1 MEPVDSTERDTVHTG
16 SPPQTVEGRSAGSP
30 ADPNADSA
38 AGGLSPIKV
47 GSWVI
52 RFSLAL
58 FLFVGALQVMKTGA
72 GGLDILKGG
81 GLLVKN
87 AASTLG
93 LGWLGALLVLSGSP
107 IAASALTLV
116 AAGSISETEGFT
128 MLTGSRLGA
137 AFVVLLVA
145 VIYALR
151 GGSGERLK
159 PVSTAVLAILTTM
172 VVYIPGSIIGLVLLK
187 SSAFNGLDLQ
197 FPASFSDL
205 IDVVYGGL
213 LDRIESWPPLLLFI
227 GGLVILLVSF
237 KLIDQVVPEVSEEK
251 IESSRLSWLKK
262 KWPMFGLGS
271 LVALVTM
278 SVSVALTVLV
288 PLVTKKYVKREHIVP
303 YIMGA
308 NITTLGD
315 TLLAA
320 FLLNNAAT
328 VRIVIASIVGSTI
341 VSLVILGFFYPQ
353 VRSRIWR
360 IQRQMV
366 KSKVRLAAFTAGLF
380 IIPVATI
387 GIAGIVG

>member
-1 MEPVDSTERDTVHTG
+1 MEKVDSTERDSTPAP
-16 SPPQTVEGRSAGSP
+16 SPPTTDPVRSENKAQGP
-30 ADPNADSA
+30 RRLWK
-38 AGGLSPIKV
+38 GLL
-47 GSWVI
+47 WAL
-52 RFSLAL
+52 RFLLAL

-72 GGLDILKGG
+72 AGLDILQHG

-87 AASTLG
+87 AVSTLG
-93 LGWLGALLVLSGSP
+93 LGWIGALFVLSGSP

-159 PVSTAVLAILTTM
+159 PVSTAVIAISTTA
-172 VVYIPGSIIGLVLLK
+172 VVYIPGSIIGLLLLK
-187 SSAFNGLDLQ
+187 SSPFNQIDLQ
-197 FPASFSDL
+197 FPAQFSDL
-205 IDVVYGGL
+205 IDVIYGGL
-213 LDRIESWPPLLLFI
+213 LDRIEAWPSLLLFV
-227 GGLVILLVSF
+227 GGLGILLVSF
-237 KLIDQVVPEVSEEK
+237 KLIDQVVPEISEER
-251 IESSRLSWLKK
+251 IESAGLAWLKK
-262 KWPMFGLGS
+262 KWPMFGLGCF
-271 LVALVTM
+271 VALITM

-288 PLVTKKYVKREHIVP
+288 PLVTKNYVKREHIVP

-320 FLLNNAAT
+320 FLLNNGAT
-328 VRIVIASIVGSTI
+328 VRIVLASIVGSTI
-341 VSLVILGFFYPQ
+341 VSVVILALFYPA
-353 VRSRIWR
+353 VKSGIWKFHR
-360 IQRQMV
+360 KMV

-380 IIPVATI
+380 LLPITTI
-387 GIAGIVG
+387 VLAGLL

>member
-1 MEPVDSTERDTVHTG
+1 MERIDSTERD
-16 SPPQTVEGRSAGSP
+16 SPVGPAEPGQPPP
-30 ADPNADSA
+30 ADPATTPRRGGA
-38 AGGLSPIKV
+38 RRLGRGALWAG
-47 GSWVI
+47 
-52 RFSLAL
+52 RFLLAL

-72 GGLDILKGG
+72 AGLDLLQHG

-87 AASTLG
+87 AVSTLG
-93 LGWLGALLVLSGSP
+93 LGWIGALFVLSGSP

-116 AAGSISETEGFT
+116 AAGSISETEGFA

-159 PVSTAVLAILTTM
+159 PVSTAVIAISATA
-172 VVYIPGSIIGLVLLK
+172 VVYVPGSVLGLFLLK
-187 SSAFNGLDLQ
+187 SAPFQAIDLH

-213 LDRIESWPPLLLFI
+213 LDRIESWPSLLLFV

-237 KLIDQVVPEVSEEK
+237 KLIDQVVPEVSEER
-251 IESSRLSWLKK
+251 IESAGLAWLKR
-262 KWPMFGLGS
+262 KWPMFGLGC

-288 PLVTKKYVKREHIVP
+288 PLVTKNYIKREHIVP

-320 FLLNNAAT
+320 FLLDHPPA
-328 VRIVIASIVGSTI
+328 VRIVLASIAGSTI
-341 VSLVILGFFYPQ
+341 VSVFILAFFYPA
-353 VRSRIWR
+353 VRSGIWKFHR
-360 IQRQMV
+360 KMV

-380 IIPVATI
+380 LVPIATI
-387 GIAGIVG
+387 AIAGLAG

>member
-1 MEPVDSTERDTVHTG
+1 MEPVDSTKRDTATTA
-16 SPPQTVEGRSAGSP
+16 SPPLTDEGGSAGTPMDSSAGS
-30 ADPNADSA
+30 
-38 AGGLSPIKV
+38 AGGLSAIKAV
-47 GSWVI
+47 SWGL
-52 RFSLAL
+52 RFLLAL

-172 VVYIPGSIIGLVLLK
+172 VVYIPGSIIGLLLLK
-187 SSAFNGLDLQ
+187 SSPFNQLDLQ

-213 LDRIESWPPLLLFI
+213 LDQIESWPPLLLFI
-227 GGLVILLVSF
+227 GGLGILLIAF

-288 PLVTKKYVKREHIVP
+288 PLVTKKYVKREHILP

-320 FLLNNAAT
+320 FLLNNPAT
-328 VRIVIASIVGSTI
+328 VRIVIASIVGSTL

-360 IQRQMV
+360 VHRQMV

-380 IIPVATI
+380 MIPVATI
-387 GIAGIVG
+387 GIAGILG